1 MILKD
6 KGRKGEMKIFRK
18 LYDWGLKQAESP
30 HAERALFWISF
41 VESSFFPLP
50 PDVLLIAMVLSAR
63 NKWFRYFGI
72 CLAGSVIGGV
82 AGYGIG
88 FGAWQAVQGWFFA
101 HVFSEEAFIKVQ
113 NLYQYHDFWV
123 IFAAGFTPIPY
134 KIFTIAAG
142 VASIDLTRFILASIV
157 GRGARFILVT
167 GLLYLFGERVRLF
180 IEKYF
185 NLVTIAFFILLAG
198 GFYVLK
204 YCFR

>member
-1 MILKD
+1 
-6 KGRKGEMKIFRK
+6 MKIFRK

-30 HAERALFWISF
+30 HAERALFWVAF

-63 NKWFRYFGI
+63 AKWLRYFYI
-72 CLAGSVIGGV
+72 CLAGSVLGGL

-88 FGAWQAVQGWFFA
+88 FGAWQMVQGWFFA
-101 HVFSEEAFIKVQ
+101 HVFPEAAFIKVQ
-113 NLYQYHDFWV
+113 ELYRHHDFWV

-134 KIFTIAAG
+134 KIFTLAAG
-142 VASIDLTRFILASIV
+142 VASIDLVRFFLASVV

-167 GLLYLFGERVRLF
+167 GLLYLFGPRMRIF

-185 NLVTIAFFILLAG
+185 NWVTIAFFVLLAG
-198 GFYVLK
+198 GFYFIK
-204 YCFR
+204 YFLR